1 MVLVPDLMKSLRDQL
16 HPLLNAH
23 GAAKPRLRPCK
34 WSIST
39 LARSSHRRQHNA
51 AADPDAY
58 RNAKSSRGPLTLR

>member
-23 GAAKPRLRPCK
+23 RRKRRLRPCK

-39 LARSSHRRQHNA
+39 LARSSHRSTTQPLIPTGTKTR
-51 AADPDAY
+51 
-58 RNAKSSRGPLTLR
+58 KGRGPLTLR